1 MWEWRQIPMDHP
13 DSSDETLPTLRYGF
27 GPSRGIVDKCCLDSS
42 SGRTPRSFARRSTTG
57 VDVDLDR
64 ILDVDEE
71 WRELKSRGDD
81 LRHERNEVSST
92 IGELKQAGEEE
103 AAQEAIERSQEVK
116 SELQEIEER
125 ADELEAEL
133 EESLLELPRSPRVG
147 AGRGRRVGERRATPR
162 GVRRPARG
170 SRQRGAPLRSGRGA
184 GDPRLRARR
193 ESRRRRLLR
202 REGRRR
208 PAGACA
214 DPVHARRASRAGLP

>member
-1 MWEWRQIPMDHP
+1 VATICATSATR
-13 DSSDETLPTLRYGF
+13 
-27 GPSRGIVDKCCLDSS
+27 
-42 SGRTPRSFARRSTTG
+42 
-57 VDVDLDR
+57 
-64 ILDVDEE
+64 
-71 WRELKSRGDD
+71 
-81 LRHERNEVSST
+81 VSPT

-170 SRQRGAPLRSGRGA
+170 SRQRGAPTTIWARELEILDFERGA
-184 GDPRLRARR
+184 KVAGGGFYVAKGD
-193 ESRRRRLLR
+193 
-202 REGRRR
+202 G
-208 PAGACA
+208 AGWSM
-214 DPVHARRASRAGLP
+214 R